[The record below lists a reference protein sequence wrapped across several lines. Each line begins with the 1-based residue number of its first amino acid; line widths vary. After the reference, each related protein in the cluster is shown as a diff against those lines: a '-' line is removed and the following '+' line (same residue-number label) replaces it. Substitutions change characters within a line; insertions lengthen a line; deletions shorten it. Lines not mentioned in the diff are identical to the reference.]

1 MRSTIFATSLVA
13 SLCVTAVALAQ
24 PSKPPAA
31 APEGIARTDQARE
44 LYLKGVALY
53 EQGQFEKAEAA
64 FLAGWA
70 LKKHYQIAS
79 NLGACEMKLGR
90 YRDAAEHLAFFLR
103 EQPPTGSRD
112 DRKRTQALFDEARA
126 KVGAVSLTV
135 SVPGAVVSVDG
146 REIGPAPLPA
156 EVYVDPGTRT
166 FVASHGSYKDAQQI
180 VQATAGGALKVTLT
194 LEALTGPGPQP
205 PGGQVPPAPGGARMP
220 VVITGA
226 ALGGAGVVLGAVFAG
241 LSSAR
246 ASDAATKH
254 DAILK
259 AGPTAACGP
268 TPSADCQAF
277 ESAGR
282 ARVTFANASAW
293 SFIAGGAVGAA
304 TVIYALAAP
313 RAPKASGIRVA
324 PTLAAGG
331 GGVVLQ
337 GEW

>member
-1 MRSTIFATSLVA
+1 MRSTIFATCLAA
-13 SLCVTAVALAQ
+13 SLCVTAGAVAQ
-24 PSKPPAA
+24 PSKPSASG
-31 APEGIARTDQARE
+31 PEGIARTDQARE

-53 EQGQFEKAEAA
+53 EQAQFEKAEAA
-64 FLAGWA
+64 FLAAWA

-103 EQPPTGSRD
+103 EQPPTASRD

-126 KVGAVSLTV
+126 KVGAVVLTV

-146 REIGPAPLPA
+146 REIGAAPFPA
-156 EVYVDPGTRT
+156 EVYVAPGTRT
-166 FVASHGSYKDAQQI
+166 FVASHGSYKDAQQV
-180 VQATAGGALKVTLT
+180 VQATAGGTQTVTLT
-194 LEALTGPGPQP
+194 LEALTGAAPQP
-205 PGGQVPPAPGGARMP
+205 PGGQIPPAPGGARMP
-220 VVITGA
+220 VIITGA
-226 ALGGAGVVLGAVFAG
+226 VLGGAGVILGAVFAG
-241 LSSAR
+241 LSNAR
-246 ASDAATKH
+246 ASDAAAKH

-259 AGPTAACGP
+259 MGPTAACGP
-268 TPSADCQAF
+268 MPSTDCQAF

-282 ARVTFANASAW
+282 ARVAFANASAW
-293 SFIAGGAVGAA
+293 SFIAGSAVGAA

-313 RAPKASGIRVA
+313 RAAKASGARVA

-331 GGVVLQ
+331 GGVVVQ